1 MSRQQAERAI
11 LFDHVSKRFSLH
23 KERERSL
30 QSLFV
35 NLFRRGGERRQQDF
49 WALRDVSF
57 EVYPG
62 ETVGFVGP
70 NGAGKSTIL
79 KLIAR
84 IIEPTSG
91 KVVSQGRV
99 GALLELGAGFHPELT
114 GRENIYLNAALLGLS
129 RAQVQKR
136 IDEIID
142 FAEIERFI
150 DVPVKHYSSGMF
162 VRLGFSVAIHTEPD
176 ILLVDEVL
184 AVGDATFQ
192 KKCLERITAFRR
204 AGRTVIFVSHNL
216 RLVQK
221 LCDRVFWL
229 ERGQIR
235 EVGPP
240 DQVIQDYVTTVAK
253 QRERALISA
262 NTGRALAP
270 PGGVLRIREV
280 LLSDENGRPKAV
292 FRSGDP
298 FQVRIRYECTR
309 RVEQP
314 IFSILIHRSDGTYI
328 SSTNT
333 YDIDPIDIGPIE
345 GSGEIVVR
353 IARLD
358 LYEGDYLL
366 SVGAYTEPDPPFWT
380 TPAHFLDK
388 AFRFQIYSPRGA
400 HGIVVLPARWEHYPG
415 EEGCVG
421 EG

>member
-1 MSRQQAERAI
+1 MSGHEARRTV
-11 LFDHVSKRFSLH
+11 LFDHVSKRFALH
-23 KERERSL
+23 KERERLL
-30 QSLFV
+30 QASVV
-35 NLFRRGGERRQQDF
+35 NLFRRGGSKGQQDF

-57 EVYPG
+57 EIMSG

-91 KVVSQGRV
+91 RVVSWGRV

-114 GRENIYLNAALLGLS
+114 GRENIYLNAALLGLKRS
-129 RAQVQKR
+129 QVQRKM
-136 IDEIID
+136 DEIIA

-192 KKCLERITAFRR
+192 KKCLERIAALRR
-204 AGRTVIFVSHNL
+204 AGRTVVFVSHNL
-216 RLVQK
+216 RLVQR

-229 ERGQIR
+229 EKGRIR

-240 DQVIQDYVTTVAK
+240 DQVIRDYIAAVAE
-253 QRERALISA
+253 QRERSLISS
-262 NTGRALAP
+262 NVSRVLAP
-270 PGGVLRIREV
+270 PDGALQIYEV
-280 LLSDENGRPKAV
+280 TLSDEKGQPKAV

-298 FQVRIRYECTR
+298 FHVRIRYRCAHRIER
-309 RVEQP
+309 PV
-314 IFSILIHRSDGTYI
+314 FSILIHRSDGTYV

-333 YDIDPIDIGPIE
+333 YDIDPLDIGPIE

-366 SVGAYTEPDPPFWT
+366 SIGAYTEPDPPFWT

-388 AFRFQIYSPRGA
+388 AFRFQVYSPKGS
-400 HGIVVLPARWEHYPG
+400 HGIVVLPARWEHYPD
-415 EEGCVG
+415 EEGNVG